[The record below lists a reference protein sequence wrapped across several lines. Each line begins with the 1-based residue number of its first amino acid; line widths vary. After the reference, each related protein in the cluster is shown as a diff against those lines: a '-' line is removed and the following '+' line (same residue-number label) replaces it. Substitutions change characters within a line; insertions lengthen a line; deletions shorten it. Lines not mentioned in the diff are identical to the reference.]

1 MKREIKTK
9 VELYNDNF
17 ENFKRY
23 NIPSREYVYEAWNSL
38 ILRAFY
44 KKID

>member
-1 MKREIKTK
+1 MKREIRMK

-23 NIPSREYVYEAWNSL
+23 NIRLTLVSR
-38 ILRAFY
+38 
-44 KKID
+44 